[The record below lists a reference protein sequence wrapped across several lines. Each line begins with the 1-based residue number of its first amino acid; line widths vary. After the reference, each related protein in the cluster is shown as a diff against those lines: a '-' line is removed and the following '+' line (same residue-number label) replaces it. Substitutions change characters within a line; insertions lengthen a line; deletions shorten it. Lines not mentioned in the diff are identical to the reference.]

1 MQEPLRIVIDSR
13 EQAPLAWDPSDA
25 TTEIRGLS
33 AGDYA
38 LDFDCEEV
46 KGRESLAVRFAIER
60 KSADD
65 MAGTLGSGWERF
77 LREMERME
85 TFCARIIVVESDY
98 ESFCFRGGAGAIVPP
113 DHNHHMM
120 TPSFITRRLSQ
131 LFFMNIGVWFAGNS
145 QLSARVVLH
154 LFRERKRIVD
164 GL

>member
-1 MQEPLRIVIDSR
+1 MEPLRIVIDSR
-13 EQAPLAWDPSDA
+13 EQSPLAWAPSDA
-25 TTEIRGLS
+25 VTEIRGLS

-38 LDFDCEEV
+38 LDFDCEEI

-65 MAGTLGSGWERF
+65 MAGTLGSGWDRF
-77 LREMERME
+77 LLEMQRME
-85 TFCARIIVVESDY
+85 TFCARIIVVEADY
-98 ESFCFRGGAGAIVPP
+98 ESFCFREINGTIDHPR
-113 DHNHHMM
+113 HNHPMM

-145 QLSARVVLH
+145 QLAARVVLH